1 MADEETTSGSPRY
14 VDETVEADENLRPN
28 KDETE
33 DRGTDK
39 EPEVDEE

>member
-1 MADEETTSGSPRY
+1 MADNEESTGSPRY

-28 KDETE
+28 VDETE